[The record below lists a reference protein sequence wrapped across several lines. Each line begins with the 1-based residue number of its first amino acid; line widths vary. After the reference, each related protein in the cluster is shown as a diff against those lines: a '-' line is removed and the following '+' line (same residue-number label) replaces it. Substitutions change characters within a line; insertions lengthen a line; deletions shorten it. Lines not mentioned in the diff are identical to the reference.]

1 MNLLDGKVC
10 IITGAGRGIGKATAN
25 VFSEAGA
32 KVVVAEFDEKPGQ
45 STADEVGGLFVKTD
59 VANKS
64 SVDTLIQST
73 IDAFGRVDVLVNN
86 AGILM
91 DSTLVKMEEDQ
102 FDRVIEVNL
111 KGVYLCTRA
120 VAPIMKQ
127 QARGVIL
134 NASSVVGHY
143 GNFGQTNYVATKSGV
158 IGMTKVWSREL
169 GKDGIRVNA
178 VAPGFIKTDMTAQ
191 MPEKIIKMMKEKVP
205 VKRWGEPEDVANA
218 YCFLASEEASYIS
231 GTVLNVDGGVVV

>member
-32 KVVVAEFDEKPGQ
+32 KVVIGEFDEKPGQ

-127 QARGVIL
+127 QGRGVIL
-134 NASSVVGHY
+134 NASQS
-143 GNFGQTNYVATKSGV
+143 
-158 IGMTKVWSREL
+158 
-169 GKDGIRVNA
+169 
-178 VAPGFIKTDMTAQ
+178 
-191 MPEKIIKMMKEKVP
+191 
-205 VKRWGEPEDVANA
+205 
-218 YCFLASEEASYIS
+218 
-231 GTVLNVDGGVVV
+231 